1 MSRSTSY
8 TLPQIRGHIDRTAVG
23 KLNRTEKGREL
34 LAADETIIDAV
45 KYDPE
50 RPDRIWLG
58 TTVTALQKD
67 KHRTMVAVIDD
78 ETYNTLK
85 AAINVAGESG
95 DLTTLAAFG
104 MRLYAGFASGHNTCP
119 FIQEPKE

>member
-1 MSRSTSY
+1 MSLSTAF
-8 TLPQIRGHIDRTAVG
+8 TLPQIRLHIDRTAVG

-34 LAADETIIDAV
+34 LAADETIVDSI

-58 TTVTALQKD
+58 TTRTALQKD
-67 KHRTMVAVIDD
+67 KHRTMVAVIDE
-78 ETYNTLK
+78 ETYETLK

-104 MRLYAGFASGHNTCP
+104 MRLYTGFASGHNNCP